1 MFLVI
6 KKKYSFPNALIVC
19 KFIKCMTSFTPI
31 GDSSWSSYFSCCWI
45 DLNKIIARVPE
56 CVENPRGHRVYH
68 TYNIIVTLTNQ
79 NNVHVYNHIY
89 IPPRKTIH
97 RTIRC
102 MAHYTLTKFLKSVE
116 HYLILKDSMMFKKY
130 IIILGQIGNKYG
142 ILNLKIDLK
151 FQKCNSV

>member
-1 MFLVI
+1 MSFAWWMAIYTRLICFNFKGNCFCSESNDKHKLMLKGVKSKRMFLVI
-6 KKKYSFPNALIVC
+6 KKKYLFPNALIVC

-79 NNVHVYNHIY
+79 NNVHLYNHTYRLEKLY
-89 IPPRKTIH
+89 I
-97 RTIRC
+97 
-102 MAHYTLTKFLKSVE
+102 E
-116 HYLILKDSMMFKKY
+116 
-130 IIILGQIGNKYG
+130 Q
-142 ILNLKIDLK
+142 
-151 FQKCNSV
+151 